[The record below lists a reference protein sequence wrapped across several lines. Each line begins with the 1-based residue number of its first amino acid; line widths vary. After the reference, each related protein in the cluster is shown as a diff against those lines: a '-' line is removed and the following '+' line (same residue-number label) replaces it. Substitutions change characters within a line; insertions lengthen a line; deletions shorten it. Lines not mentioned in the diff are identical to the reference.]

1 MNVDVL
7 IAVLLIFG
15 AACYLLLGVRLIA
28 SRREVGSVPVGMIFS
43 LMAVWVLGGAVEL
56 LSTSFVMFSI
66 GRMGHFVATAL
77 LPITAY
83 ICFREYTG
91 ERTPT
96 RTVVMLM
103 LIPLVSITLAATNA
117 YHELMWAA
125 PFVNADGQFLTRP
138 ATWGPWFLFAHA
150 PYSYA
155 VMAAAMFSLLM
166 HSSAVASAHR
176 RGLFLLTAS
185 CLAPLGATVAY
196 DFGLGPDTLSFVPLI
211 IVSMLPIYAWLIV
224 VERIVEFTP
233 LAYETVFQTMQDPVV
248 IIDEQHRIIGMNQ
261 GAETLLDV
269 TEREAL
275 RSPIDA
281 IMTEGATGI
290 FNAMD
295 TGEPQKMLTETG
307 RYLHVQVSS
316 IETHGTSAPGGQILM
331 FRDVSDVEKA
341 QIEVRNSEKL
351 LRTLIDHSVNGI
363 IRMRWVQEG
372 KRGSRELRCIFA
384 NAAAGRFL
392 GTDADDLDSRPGEDI
407 VRLACSGMDSE
418 ETFEIVRRFNRAVD
432 LREGLDIEVMRQHA
446 GDCRWLQM
454 VVEPVGE
461 DFAITFVDVTDHK
474 NREDQ
479 MASIAWSDPLTG
491 VLNRRG
497 FEREAAQRL
506 SASADDAK
514 GALLFIDLN
523 EFKNINDECGH
534 AAGDQLLT
542 IAAQRLRKSLRSCDI
557 IGRHGGDEF
566 VALVPDVTTEVVE
579 KLASRLI
586 EALEAPYSI
595 GDETL
600 HCAASIGLA
609 LYPGNA
615 NTLTG
620 LLREADQAMY
630 RAKARTRG
638 VKDVSGEDLLEKAM

>member
-1 MNVDVL
+1 MNVDIL

-15 AACYLLLGVRLIA
+15 AACYLLLGGRLIA
-28 SRREVGSVPVGMIFS
+28 SRREVGSVPVGVIFS
-43 LMAVWVLGGAVEL
+43 LLAIWVIGGAVEL
-56 LSTSFVMFSI
+56 LSTSFVVFSI
-66 GRMGHFVATAL
+66 GRTGHFVATAL
-77 LPITAY
+77 LPVAAY
-83 ICFREYTG
+83 VCFREYTG
-91 ERTPT
+91 ERTPA
-96 RTVVMLM
+96 RTLIMLM
-103 LIPLVSITLAATNA
+103 LMPIVSITLAATNV

-125 PFVNADGQFLTRP
+125 PFVNEEGAYLTRT
-138 ATWGPWFLFAHA
+138 AQWGPWFLFVHA
-150 PYSYA
+150 PFSYA
-155 VMAAAMFSLLM
+155 VIAAAIFSLLM
-166 HSSAVASAHR
+166 HSSAVAPAHR

-185 CLAPLGATVAY
+185 CLAPLGATAAY
-196 DFGLGPDTLSFVPLI
+196 DFGFGPDTISFVP
-211 IVSMLPIYAWLIV
+211 IVVTGMLPIYAWLIV
-224 VERIVEFTP
+224 VERIIEFTP

-248 IIDEQHRIIGMNQ
+248 IIDDQHRIIGMNQ
-261 GAETLLDV
+261 GAEKLLDL

-275 RSPIDA
+275 RSPISA
-281 IMTEGATGI
+281 IMTEGATGV

-295 TGEPQKMLTETG
+295 TGEPQKMLTATG
-307 RYLHVQVSS
+307 RFLHVQVSS
-316 IETHGTSAPGGQILM
+316 IETRGTSARGGQILM

-341 QIEVRNSEKL
+341 QLEVRNSEKL

-363 IRMRWVQEG
+363 IRMRWVEDEQ
-372 KRGSRELRCIFA
+372 RGIRELRCIFA

-392 GTDADDLDSRPGEDI
+392 DAGAGELDGRTGDEI
-407 VRLACSGMDSE
+407 VRLACGGMDGE
-418 ETFEIVRRFNRAVD
+418 ETFEIVRRFSRAVN
-432 LREGLDIEVMRQHA
+432 RQECLDVEVRQRKA
-446 GDCRWLQM
+446 GDDRWLQM
-454 VVEPVGE
+454 ITEPVGN
-461 DFAITFVDVTDHK
+461 DIAMTFIDVTDRR

-497 FEREAAQRL
+497 FERDAAERL
-506 SASADDAK
+506 SNSADDAT

-542 IAAQRLRKSLRSCDI
+542 IAAERLQKSLRSCDI

-579 KLASRLI
+579 KLAARLI
-586 EALEAPYSI
+586 KALEEPYRI

-600 HCAASIGLA
+600 CCAASIGLA
-609 LYPGNA
+609 LYPKNA

-638 VKDVSGEDLLEKAM
+638 VSDVSGEDLLEKAM